1 MRISD
6 WSSDVCSSDLK
17 ATSADRIALEWKIAD
32 GYYLYRH
39 RTKAV
44 AADGS
49 RLGELDLPRGEP
61 HEDEFFGHVETF
73 RQRLARSEEHTSELQ
88 SLMRISYAVFCLK
101 KKNRK
106 NHTHTHHK
114 YTQNSQRNNNS
125 QKRP

>member
-73 RQRLARSEEHTSELQ
+73 RQRLAGSVPVQ
-88 SLMRISYAVFCLK
+88 SADGGRGTLKVSYPGCEDRAIGRAACRVRVGTDVESSGGPRI
-101 KKNRK
+101 
-106 NHTHTHHK
+106 
-114 YTQNSQRNNNS
+114 
-125 QKRP
+125 